1 MGELDIHEAK
11 RKPMIVVGTK
21 KEIGHRIA
29 DIGPGGK
36 EYNVQTNAA
45 WDKAQKDK
53 MKKGMKEAKDKGE
66 YDYEGDMAMSQL
78 KTICR
83 HAEHFM
89 EMLKPDTN
97 LPEWVQSKITLATDY
112 IQTAHDYMM
121 SEVDEAYSDPYAA
134 KKSAEMKKAQAAT
147 MADAKKEYDAAKKP
161 KFAKNFMKMKKE
173 EVENIDELSK
183 KTLGSYVKKAVDD
196 KSDADFHA
204 GRLAKT
210 DDEDK
215 VHGAIADRF
224 KKASANQAIRRSER
238 RSAGINAA
246 VKKITKEEVEQISE
260 EEYDA
265 YRDHHLEQG
274 TWDKEKSRVRA
285 GGTPNYGKYLNKKGQ
300 YRKQLPSSKMK
311 SGDYSGKMKKEEVE
325 TATEEFKKGDT
336 VYPKIGPHAG
346 HPHKV
351 IHSLENGTHNIQP
364 IGLSPKRTKY
374 RLGAANAKSHELSVT
389 KEEVEEVHEGKI
401 KRAIVGAM
409 AAVAL
414 SGAANTA
421 HAQAPQKTSND
432 SVATA
437 TSRDMQL
444 SVDKAKHE
452 LRKKGIE
459 QPSGH
464 RQDVKTNADGTY
476 TATVDYRKPKKEEVE
491 LTELKNKTLR
501 SYRFKA
507 KIAAPTTR
515 APGRERAGEILKK
528 RKDAYLAKKATKAF
542 SSRDRLDARTKDVH
556 PYGADD

>member
-1 MGELDIHEAK
+1 MRIAERKTMKTFKEITEAK

-121 SEVDEAYSDPYAA
+121 SEMDEAYSDPYAA

-173 EVENIDELSK
+173 ETDSTAAEPLKELHK
-183 KTLGSYVKKAVDD
+183 KTYGRYIKLAVDD

-204 GRLAKT
+204 GHHAGT

-215 VHGAIADRF
+215 VHGASADRF
-224 KKASANQAIRRSER
+224 KTASVNQAIRRSER

-246 VKKITKEEVEQISE
+246 VKKITKEEVE
-260 EEYDA
+260 
-265 YRDHHLEQG
+265 
-274 TWDKEKSRVRA
+274 
-285 GGTPNYGKYLNKKGQ
+285 
-300 YRKQLPSSKMK
+300 
-311 SGDYSGKMKKEEVE
+311 E
-325 TATEEFKKGDT
+325 T
-336 VYPKIGPHAG
+336 
-346 HPHKV
+346 
-351 IHSLENGTHNIQP
+351 
-364 IGLSPKRTKY
+364 
-374 RLGAANAKSHELSVT
+374 
-389 KEEVEEVHEGKI
+389 HEGKI
-401 KRAIVGAM
+401 KRAIMGAM

-421 HAQAPQKTSND
+421 HAQAPQKTSKDSVATATPND

-437 TSRDMQL
+437 SSRDMQL
-444 SVDKAKHE
+444 SVNKAKHE

-464 RQDVKTNADGTY
+464 RQDVKANADGTY

-542 SSRDRLDARTKDVH
+542 SSKDRLDARTKDVH
-556 PYGADD
+556 PYGTDD

>member
-1 MGELDIHEAK
+1 MLKVECVRIAERKTVKTFKEITSELIIHEAK

-121 SEVDEAYSDPYAA
+121 SEMDEAYSDPYAA

-173 EVENIDELSK
+173 EVE
-183 KTLGSYVKKAVDD
+183 
-196 KSDADFHA
+196 
-204 GRLAKT
+204 
-210 DDEDK
+210 
-215 VHGAIADRF
+215 
-224 KKASANQAIRRSER
+224 
-238 RSAGINAA
+238 
-246 VKKITKEEVEQISE
+246 
-260 EEYDA
+260 
-265 YRDHHLEQG
+265 
-274 TWDKEKSRVRA
+274 
-285 GGTPNYGKYLNKKGQ
+285 
-300 YRKQLPSSKMK
+300 
-311 SGDYSGKMKKEEVE
+311 E
-325 TATEEFKKGDT
+325 T
-336 VYPKIGPHAG
+336 
-346 HPHKV
+346 
-351 IHSLENGTHNIQP
+351 
-364 IGLSPKRTKY
+364 
-374 RLGAANAKSHELSVT
+374 
-389 KEEVEEVHEGKI
+389 HEGKI
-401 KRAIVGAM
+401 KRAIMGAM

-421 HAQAPQKTSND
+421 HAQAPQKTSKDSVATATPND

-437 TSRDMQL
+437 SSRDMQL
-444 SVDKAKHE
+444 SVNKAKHE

-464 RQDVKTNADGTY
+464 RQDVKANADGTY

>member
-1 MGELDIHEAK
+1 MKTFKEITEAK
-11 RKPMIVVGTK
+11 RTPMIVVGTK

-45 WDKAQKDK
+45 WDKTQKDK

-134 KKSAEMKKAQAAT
+134 KKSAEMKKAHAST

-173 EVENIDELSK
+173 D
-183 KTLGSYVKKAVDD
+183 
-196 KSDADFHA
+196 
-204 GRLAKT
+204 
-210 DDEDK
+210 
-215 VHGAIADRF
+215 
-224 KKASANQAIRRSER
+224 
-238 RSAGINAA
+238 
-246 VKKITKEEVEQISE
+246 VEQISE

-300 YRKQLPSSKMK
+300 YKKQLPSSKMK

-336 VYPKIGPHAG
+336 VYPKTGPHAG

-364 IGLSPKRTKY
+364 IGLSAKQTKY

-389 KEEVEEVHEGKI
+389 KEEVEEIDEGKI
-401 KRAIVGAM
+401 KRAIMGAM

-437 TSRDMQL
+437 SSRDMQL
-444 SVDKAKHE
+444 SVNKAKHE

-464 RQDVKTNADGTY
+464 RQDVKANADGTY
-476 TATVDYRKPKKEEVE
+476 TATVDYRKLKKEEVE

-528 RKDAYLAKKATKAF
+528 RKDAYLAKKATKVF

-556 PYGADD
+556 PYGSDD

>member
-1 MGELDIHEAK
+1 MKTFKEITEAK

-66 YDYEGDMAMSQL
+66 YDYVGDMAMSQL

-121 SEVDEAYSDPYAA
+121 SEMDEAYSDPYAA
-134 KKSAEMKKAQAAT
+134 KKSAEIKKVHADT
-147 MADAKKEYDAAKKP
+147 MADAKKEYDASKKK
-161 KFAKNFMKMKKE
+161 KFDKNFMKMKSEDFVTEIIYKQTRNGKLRKERPSVVDAHNAEVAERGRGAKEIETNKKSVKE
-173 EVENIDELSK
+173 EVHLDEVITKKTPTGEVISDFVHSKNPTFAGKSK
-183 KTLGSYVKKAVDD
+183 KERIRMALG
-196 KSDADFHA
+196 
-204 GRLAKT
+204 AK
-210 DDEDK
+210 
-215 VHGAIADRF
+215 
-224 KKASANQAIRRSER
+224 
-238 RSAGINAA
+238 
-246 VKKITKEEVEQISE
+246 
-260 EEYDA
+260 
-265 YRDHHLEQG
+265 
-274 TWDKEKSRVRA
+274 
-285 GGTPNYGKYLNKKGQ
+285 YG
-300 YRKQLPSSKMK
+300 M
-311 SGDYSGKMKKEEVE
+311 MKKEDTEM
-325 TATEEFKKGDT
+325 ATEEFKKGDT
-336 VYPKIGPHAG
+336 VYPKVGPHAG

-364 IGLSPKRTKY
+364 IGLSAKRTKY

-389 KEEVEEVHEGKI
+389 
-401 KRAIVGAM
+401 
-409 AAVAL
+409 
-414 SGAANTA
+414 
-421 HAQAPQKTSND
+421 
-432 SVATA
+432 
-437 TSRDMQL
+437 
-444 SVDKAKHE
+444 
-452 LRKKGIE
+452 
-459 QPSGH
+459 
-464 RQDVKTNADGTY
+464 
-476 TATVDYRKPKKEEVE
+476 KEEVE

-542 SSRDRLDARTKDVH
+542 SSKDRLDARTKDVH
-556 PYGADD
+556 PYGTDD

>member
-1 MGELDIHEAK
+1 
-11 RKPMIVVGTK
+11 MIVVGTK
-21 KEIGHRIA
+21 KEIGHKIA

-36 EYNVQTNAA
+36 EYNVQTNVA

-121 SEVDEAYSDPYAA
+121 SEMDEAYSDPYAA
-134 KKSAEMKKAQAAT
+134 KKSAEMKKAHAST

-173 EVENIDELSK
+173 D
-183 KTLGSYVKKAVDD
+183 
-196 KSDADFHA
+196 
-204 GRLAKT
+204 
-210 DDEDK
+210 
-215 VHGAIADRF
+215 
-224 KKASANQAIRRSER
+224 
-238 RSAGINAA
+238 
-246 VKKITKEEVEQISE
+246 VEQISE

-285 GGTPNYGKYLNKKGQ
+285 GGFPNYGKYLTKVGQ
-300 YRKQLPSSKMK
+300 YKKKLSS
-311 SGDYSGKMKKEEVE
+311 SSVSDTSSKMKKEEVE
-325 TATEEFKKGDT
+325 EID
-336 VYPKIGPHAG
+336 
-346 HPHKV
+346 
-351 IHSLENGTHNIQP
+351 
-364 IGLSPKRTKY
+364 
-374 RLGAANAKSHELSVT
+374 
-389 KEEVEEVHEGKI
+389 EGKI
-401 KRAIVGAM
+401 KRAIMGAM

-437 TSRDMQL
+437 SSRDMQL
-444 SVDKAKHE
+444 SVNKAKHE

-464 RQDVKTNADGTY
+464 RQDVKANADGTY

-515 APGRERAGEILKK
+515 APGIQRAGEILKK

-542 SSRDRLDARTKDVH
+542 SSKDRLDARTKDVH
-556 PYGADD
+556 PYGTDD

>member
-1 MGELDIHEAK
+1 MLKVECVRIAERKTMKTFKEITEAK

-36 EYNVQTNAA
+36 EYNVQTNVA

-134 KKSAEMKKAQAAT
+134 KKSAEMKKAHAST

-173 EVENIDELSK
+173 DVELEEGNAENKMKKNAYADAKGAANKNLDRGSQRRVDNRRTDEVDSIKKGIDN
-183 KTLGSYVKKAVDD
+183 YAPKKAPVRNIIRG
-196 KSDADFHA
+196 KVFGKLSDTETKMFA
-204 GRLAKT
+204 RKRVK
-210 DDEDK
+210 ED
-215 VHGAIADRF
+215 
-224 KKASANQAIRRSER
+224 
-238 RSAGINAA
+238 
-246 VKKITKEEVEQISE
+246 VEQISE

-285 GGTPNYGKYLNKKGQ
+285 GGSPNYGKYLNKKGQ
-300 YRKQLPSSKMK
+300 YKKQLPSSKMK

-325 TATEEFKKGDT
+325 EID
-336 VYPKIGPHAG
+336 
-346 HPHKV
+346 
-351 IHSLENGTHNIQP
+351 
-364 IGLSPKRTKY
+364 
-374 RLGAANAKSHELSVT
+374 
-389 KEEVEEVHEGKI
+389 EGKI
-401 KRAIVGAM
+401 KRAIMGAM

-437 TSRDMQL
+437 SSRDMQL
-444 SVDKAKHE
+444 SVNKAKHE

-464 RQDVKTNADGTY
+464 RQDVKANADGTY

-515 APGRERAGEILKK
+515 APGIQRAGEILKK

-542 SSRDRLDARTKDVH
+542 SSKDRLDARTKDVH
-556 PYGADD
+556 PYGTDD